1 MFNNSLL
8 KYVSP
13 ESLLAWHRVRLA
25 NLMAH
30 SGKEW
35 AEVYKQYNS
44 GVEIFV
50 VSRVNGQ
57 EGQSSHFIVRAKW
70 AFPVGCG
77 SFSVL

>member
-1 MFNNSLL
+1 MVQTTNSMFNNSLL

-30 SGKEW
+30 NGREW

-44 GVEIFV
+44 GIEIHHCFNGSV
-50 VSRVNGQ
+50 VRGV
-57 EGQSSHFIVRAKW
+57 VA
-70 AFPVGCG
+70 
-77 SFSVL
+77 